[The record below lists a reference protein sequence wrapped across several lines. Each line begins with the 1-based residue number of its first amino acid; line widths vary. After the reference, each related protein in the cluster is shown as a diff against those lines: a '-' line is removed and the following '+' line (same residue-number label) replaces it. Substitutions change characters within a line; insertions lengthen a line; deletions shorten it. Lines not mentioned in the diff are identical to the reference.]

1 MPDLNFTKILVV
13 LVVALLVLGP
23 DKLPKVARQA
33 AGFYNDLRRFRES
46 FNEEVREAFGDLGTL
61 STLPSQ
67 GKKWARSA
75 TVNALKV
82 TPPDTFTRPTSS
94 EPFGAQPGSGG
105 PPDRGAVG
113 AEPGTAATSGETASP
128 PRPAGDDEA
137 ELDPTFN

>member
-23 DKLPKVARQA
+23 DKLPKAARQA

-67 GKKWARSA
+67 GKKWAR
-75 TVNALKV
+75 
-82 TPPDTFTRPTSS
+82 
-94 EPFGAQPGSGG
+94 
-105 PPDRGAVG
+105 
-113 AEPGTAATSGETASP
+113 
-128 PRPAGDDEA
+128 
-137 ELDPTFN
+137 